1 MSVLDG
7 FEAVGEKTTT
17 NKMTMTVMES
27 SVRFSKGVT
36 EALGCPAYVKLLVN
50 DKQKKI
56 AVQACDAK
64 DENAIKFCK
73 TKRSKA
79 DGVDSDAAGKASSV
93 TVRTTDMLVAVQK
106 YFTFP
111 PVADDQIAYF
121 AMDGESYPDEKV
133 VRQARSPQRFAS
145 YGQRWRVSEQY
156 SAQLEK
162 SHIVQFS

>member
-133 VRQARSPQRFAS
+133 VILLWPMLQRVYPAS
-145 YGQRWRVSEQY
+145 AVPAKVRIIRPKMAS
-156 SAQLEK
+156 K
-162 SHIVQFS
+162 

>member
-73 TKRSKA
+73 TKRRCRKGFFRDRA
-79 DGVDSDAAGKASSV
+79 CHRCAGSGAEV
-93 TVRTTDMLVAVQK
+93 
-106 YFTFP
+106 FHFP
-111 PVADDQIAYF
+111 A
-121 AMDGESYPDEKV
+121 GRRRPD
-133 VRQARSPQRFAS
+133 RLFRH
-145 YGQRWRVSEQY
+145 GWRV
-156 SAQLEK
+156 LPG
-162 SHIVQFS
+162 

>member
-1 MSVLDG
+1 MSVLNG

-50 DKQKKI
+50 DKRKKI

-93 TVRTTDMLVAVQK
+93 TVRTPMC
-106 YFTFP
+106 
-111 PVADDQIAYF
+111 
-121 AMDGESYPDEKV
+121 
-133 VRQARSPQRFAS
+133 
-145 YGQRWRVSEQY
+145 W
-156 SAQLEK
+156 
-162 SHIVQFS
+162 